1 MEPVDRLVRLEHPAM
16 TRRWLPLVIGAG
28 VVLWVVALA
37 LLAVTTRD
45 SEEFGRLQP
54 WILMAN
60 GAGVVVLLLLL
71 AGRFAELIRE
81 RRQHVPGSRLRLR
94 SVMMLSALVLAP
106 LLLVFTFSVMFLTRG
121 IDSWFHVEVR
131 QGLSDALGLSRAALD
146 LRMREYL
153 ARTERIAAELQYERA
168 ARLFAAL
175 DDQRRMADAQELLV
189 VTAGGRIEAYA
200 AAGLLEGMP
209 ASPPEEALLQARR
222 NQPYVS
228 LDPVAS
234 GGYVIRSAVAMGAES
249 SLQGR
254 RVLVAVFPVPQRLA
268 DLAEAVQSAYRQYGR
283 LSYLREPL
291 KVSFVLTLSLVLLMA
306 LLAAVYGA
314 FFFSDRLVQPVQDL
328 IGATRAVAKGDFDTR
343 VPRASRDE
351 IGYLVTSFNEMTKRL
366 ARARAEADASRQ
378 AVESERAGLAVI
390 LARLSTG
397 VISLERDLTIR
408 VANHAA
414 GDILGVDLRARAGHA
429 LESVAEGQPL
439 VEQFLATLRSHVEA
453 GQTEWREQVA
463 LRAESGRRELMC
475 ACTALPGEGDQ
486 PGGLVVVFDDITEL
500 LHAQREAAWG
510 EVARRLAHE
519 IKNPLTPIQLSA
531 ERVRRRLLGSL
542 AERDAEML
550 DRATHTI
557 VQQVEAMKQM
567 VNAFS
572 DYARAPAVELISCDV
587 NWLVREAADLY
598 HAQDARVRFELR
610 LEPDGAMI
618 EADRGRIRQVLNNL
632 LTNSLEALE
641 GREDPQVTIGT
652 RHVAGLGGGFIELTV
667 CDNGPG
673 FPRELAG
680 QMFDPYVT
688 SKPKGT
694 GLGLAI
700 VRKIVEEHGGRIE
713 AENDPSGGA
722 KVRIWLPV
730 NEAARGTTAPRG
742 PRKLEPRRE
751 HA

>member
-1 MEPVDRLVRLEHPAM
+1 MM
-16 TRRWLPLVIGAG
+16 RRWVPVAIGSGIVI
-28 VVLWVVALA
+28 WVVALA

-45 SEEFGRLQP
+45 SQDFGRLQP
-54 WILMAN
+54 WILMVNA
-60 GAGVVVLLLLL
+60 AGVLILLAVL

-81 RRQHVPGSRLRLR
+81 RRQHVPGSRLRSQ
-94 SVMMLSALVLAP
+94 SVLMLSVLVLVP
-106 LLLVFTFSVMFLTRG
+106 LLLVFTFSVLFLTRG

-131 QGLSDALGLSRAALD
+131 QGLNDALGLSRAALD

-153 ARTERIAAELQYERA
+153 ARTGRIADNLEFLHGGA
-168 ARLFAAL
+168 LFDSL
-175 DDQRRMADAQELLV
+175 DDARRESDADELAV
-189 VTAGGRIEAYA
+189 ITAGGRVEAYS
-200 AAGLLEGMP
+200 AGVLIDRMP
-209 ASPPEEALLQARR
+209 PTPPEEVLMQARR
-222 NQPYVS
+222 GQPFVS
-228 LDPVAS
+228 LDPARD
-234 GGYVIRSAVAMGAES
+234 GGYEIRTAVAMRTETM
-249 SLQGR
+249 LQGQ
-254 RVLVAVFPVPQRLA
+254 RVLVASFPVPQRLA
-268 DLAEAVQSAYRQYGR
+268 DLAEAVQGAYQQYGR
-283 LSYLREPL
+283 LAYLREPL
-291 KVSFVLTLSLVLLMA
+291 KISFVLTLSLVLLMA

-351 IGYLVTSFNEMTKRL
+351 IGYLVTSFNDMTKRL

-378 AVESERAGLAVI
+378 TVESERAGLAVI

-397 VISLERDLTIR
+397 VISLHPDLTIR

-414 GDILGVDLRARAGHA
+414 GDILGVDLQARSGHA
-429 LESVAEGQPL
+429 IEAVAEDYPL
-439 VEQFLATLRSHVEA
+439 VKQFLAVVRRHLDA
-453 GQTEWREQVA
+453 GQSEWREQLA
-463 LRAESGRRELMC
+463 LRADTGRRELMC
-475 ACTALPGEGDQ
+475 ASTTLPGEGDE
-486 PGGLVVVFDDITEL
+486 PAGLVLVFDDITQL

-531 ERVRRRLLGSL
+531 ERVRRRLLTGL
-542 AERDAEML
+542 AERDAELL

-572 DYARAPAVELISCDV
+572 DYARAPAIELASFDV
-587 NWLVREAADLY
+587 NRLAREAADLY
-598 HAQDARVRFELR
+598 HAQDARVRFALDLDEH
-610 LEPDGAMI
+610 GATV

-641 GREDPQVTIGT
+641 GRDDPQVMIST
-652 RHVAGLGGGFIELTV
+652 RQLPGPGSGFIELTV
-667 CDNGPG
+667 RDNGPG
-673 FPRELAG
+673 FQRELAG
-680 QMFDPYVT
+680 QVFDPYVT

-700 VRKIVEEHGGRIE
+700 VRKIIEEHGGRIE

-722 KVRIWLPV
+722 QVRIWLPV
-730 NEAARGTTAPRG
+730 DESSRGAQVPREAKRQ
-742 PRKLEPRRE
+742 EPRRE

>member
-1 MEPVDRLVRLEHPAM
+1 MM
-16 TRRWLPLVIGAG
+16 RRWLPVVIGFG
-28 VVLWVVALA
+28 IVVWVVALA

-45 SEEFGRLQP
+45 TQGFVELQP
-54 WILMAN
+54 WILMVNA
-60 GAGVVVLLLLL
+60 AGVLILLAAL
-71 AGRFAELIRE
+71 AGRFVELYRE
-81 RRQHVPGSRLRLR
+81 RRQHVPGSRLRTQ
-94 SVMMLSALVLAP
+94 SVLMLSALVLAP
-106 LLLVFTFSVMFLTRG
+106 LLMVFTFSVLFLTRG

-131 QGLSDALGLSRAALD
+131 QGLTDALGLSRAALD

-153 ARTERIAAELQYERA
+153 ARTERIAEDLEYERSA
-168 ARLFAAL
+168 SLFSALSDHRRL
-175 DDQRRMADAQELLV
+175 ADAEELSV
-189 VTAGGRIEAYA
+189 VSAGGRVEAYA
-200 AAGLLEGMP
+200 ATNLVNGLP
-209 ASPPEEALLQARR
+209 PPPPEEALLQARR
-222 NQPYVS
+222 GESFVS
-228 LDPVAS
+228 LDPAGS
-234 GGYVIRSAVAMGAES
+234 GGYVIRAAVPIGVPS

-254 RVLVAVFPVPQRLA
+254 RVLVAMYPVPHRLA
-268 DLAEAVQSAYRQYGR
+268 DLAEAVQAAYQQYGR

-291 KVSFVLTLSLVLLMA
+291 KISFVLTLSLVLLMA

-314 FFFSDRLVQPVQDL
+314 FFFSDRLVKPVQDL

-343 VPRASRDE
+343 VPPASRDE
-351 IGYLVTSFNEMTKRL
+351 IGYLVTSFNEMTRRL

-378 AVESERAGLAVI
+378 AVENERTGLAVI

-397 VISLERDLTIR
+397 VVSLGHDLTIR

-414 GDILGVDLRARAGHA
+414 GDILGADLQARAGQPLA
-429 LESVAEGQPL
+429 SVAEGRSL
-439 VEQFLATLRSHVEA
+439 VTQFLAAVRPHLEA
-453 GQTEWREQVA
+453 GQTEWREQVT

-475 ACTALPGEGDQ
+475 ACTALPGEGDEP
-486 PGGLVVVFDDITEL
+486 PGVVLVFDDITQL

-531 ERVRRRLLGSL
+531 ERVRRRLLGGL
-542 AERDAEML
+542 AERDAELL

-572 DYARAPAVELISCDV
+572 DYARAPAIELASIDLNRV
-587 NWLVREAADLY
+587 VREAADLY

-618 EADRGRIRQVLNNL
+618 EADRSRLRQVLNNL

-641 GREDPQVTIGT
+641 GSVDPTVAIST
-652 RHVAGLGGGFIELTV
+652 RRVPAAGGSYVELTV
-667 CDNGPG
+667 HDNGPG
-673 FPRELAG
+673 FQRELEG
-680 QMFDPYVT
+680 QVFDPYVT

-713 AENDPSGGA
+713 AENDPAGGA
-722 KVRIWLPV
+722 LVRIWLPV
-730 NEAARGTTAPRG
+730 DEASRGAAGPRG
-742 PRKLEPRRE
+742 ARKQEPRRE